1 MLKQPISF
9 GADNMMGMIRYSRLE
24 LFDICL
30 RNNPQRIQQ
39 RRLATMFQPGIDPSK
54 IPADMLSHCDDVLIG
69 GLFDKILICYSLK
82 VINCKIG
89 ALSI

>member
-24 LFDICL
+24 LFNICL
-30 RNNPQRIQQ
+30 FNNPKRIEQQ
-39 RRLATMFQPGIDPSK
+39 RLATMFKPGIDPST
-54 IPADMLSHCDDVLIG
+54 IPAELLSHCDHVLIG